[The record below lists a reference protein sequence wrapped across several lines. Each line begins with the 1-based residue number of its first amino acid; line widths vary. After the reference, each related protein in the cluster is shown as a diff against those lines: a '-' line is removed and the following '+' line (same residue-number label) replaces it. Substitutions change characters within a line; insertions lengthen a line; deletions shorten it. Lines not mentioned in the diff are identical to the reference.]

1 MSVIAFTRD
10 YHKIGIFIIIMYDWG
25 DDVDD
30 ECLLTICT
38 IIHAQSA
45 DKSIVYWHKVTGK
58 QYIVTVVHSH
68 YVLQNSYQLSENNC
82 ICSSLRKFG
91 YNSDSFN
98 DCKRAFKIKGENIS
112 VTFVVVVFL

>member
-45 DKSIVYWHKVTGK
+45 DKSIVY
-58 QYIVTVVHSH
+58 
-68 YVLQNSYQLSENNC
+68 
-82 ICSSLRKFG
+82 
-91 YNSDSFN
+91 
-98 DCKRAFKIKGENIS
+98 
-112 VTFVVVVFL
+112 